1 MHSLIQASKVSS
13 LSIEN
18 NCVIKAQDKIR
29 RKMVQAMSSYT
40 MIEDGDRILVAVSGG
55 KDSSIMAILFEEIRR
70 RAKVS
75 FELAYVL
82 VDQKQPGFNMTAYS
96 RWMLD
101 QGIKVDVIEED
112 TYSVVKAKTK
122 VGKTYCGLCSRLRR
136 GILYTYAKKHGFTK
150 IALGHHLDDL
160 NETVLMN
167 LFYSGT
173 MAGMPPKLKADD
185 GYNVVIRPLCLV
197 PERDLTSLASLLKI
211 PLIPCNLCG
220 SQTNMKR
227 KMVKKLL
234 AQLSTTNER
243 LPFSLLAAQK
253 NVQPSQLMDK
263 KLFNF
268 EQF

>member
-1 MHSLIQASKVSS
+1 MGTTLIA
-13 LSIEN
+13 EN
-18 NCVIKAQDKIR
+18 DCVVKTQDKIR
-29 RKMVQAMSSYT
+29 RKMVQAMSAYN

-75 FELAYVL
+75 FDFACVL
-82 VDQKQPGFNMTAYS
+82 VDQKQPGFNMARYS
-96 RWMLD
+96 EWMSQ
-101 QGIKVDVIEED
+101 QGIKIDVIEED
-112 TYSVVKAKTK
+112 TYSIVKAKTK
-122 VGKTYCGLCSRLRR
+122 VGKTFCGLCSRLRR

-173 MAGMPPKLKADD
+173 MAGMPPKLRADD

-197 PERDLTSLASLLKI
+197 PEKDLSSLAGMLRI

-243 LPFSLLAAQK
+243 LPYSLLAAQK
-253 NVQPSQLMDK
+253 NIQPSQLMDK